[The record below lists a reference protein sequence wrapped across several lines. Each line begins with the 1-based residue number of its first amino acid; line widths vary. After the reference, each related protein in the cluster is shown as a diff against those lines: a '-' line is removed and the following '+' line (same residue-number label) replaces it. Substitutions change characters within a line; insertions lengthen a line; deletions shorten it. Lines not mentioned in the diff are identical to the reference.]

1 MINMRWGLIVKVIT
15 VLMLMAFTMTLSV
28 GISGAGEV
36 NPRHGGTLTL
46 GLSRPLDSLA
56 YYRSYAA
63 TKNLVTMA
71 IWDTLLQYDEQGN
84 LLPDLAKSWEVP
96 DPKTIVLH
104 LREGVKFHDG
114 NIMDA
119 EDVVASMNFAISPE
133 AKSPMAWMFDSME
146 SVEALDDMTVQ
157 INLKTP
163 TVVDV
168 LYALATG
175 EGGVTSKEAIEKYG
189 IGLGE
194 HPIGAGPFKLE
205 KWEKGSRIVLAKFDD
220 YWEEG
225 KPYLDKYVI
234 KILPEEFTRL
244 TALTS
249 RRIHM
254 AYRMSYKDIE
264 SLEEMEGFNANV
276 YPTYCIYY
284 LALKN
289 NRAPFNDMRVR
300 KALNYAIDKEALTKA
315 VLLGYAIPAITDI
328 PPSMPGSLAGI
339 EAPYPYDP
347 EKAKELLEEAGYPNG
362 FSFEAILKSK
372 SPDLE
377 TGLVLQKYFKAIGV
391 NLKLIKEE
399 PGTHWIHEQA
409 GAYKEAALGYWY
421 PDFPD
426 AAGSLRAFYYS
437 KNIPPK
443 ACCNFDYYVNKEVDK
458 LLDKA
463 AQSDI
468 EKRSKLY
475 VEVNKVLYND
485 APKVWLYHVQEAL
498 PALVKVKGFKLGP
511 MSSFQ
516 HIMRDIWLEE

>member
-1 MINMRWGLIVKVIT
+1 MVNIRWKLLVKVVA
-15 VLMLMAFTMTLSV
+15 VLAICVMTLSIGVSCTAEV
-28 GISGAGEV
+28 G
-36 NPRHGGTLTL
+36 PRYGGTLIL
-46 GLSRPLDSLA
+46 GLSRPLDNLA

-71 IWDTLLQYDEQGN
+71 IWDTLLHYDEQGN
-84 LLPDLAKSWEVP
+84 LLPGLAKSWEVA

-119 EDVVASMNFAISPE
+119 EDVIASIEFAISPE
-133 AKSPMAWMFDSME
+133 AKSPMAWMFDSLE

-157 INLKTP
+157 INLRVP
-163 TVVDV
+163 TVVDI

-175 EGGVTSKEAIEKYG
+175 EGGVTSKEAIETYG
-189 IGLGE
+189 VGLGE

-205 KWEKGSRIVLAKFDD
+205 SWERGSRIVLVKFDD

-234 KILPEEFTRL
+234 KILPEEFTRF
-244 TALTS
+244 TALTGE
-249 RRIHM
+249 HVHL
-254 AYRMSYKDIE
+254 AYRMSYKNIE
-264 SLEEMEGFNANV
+264 SLEETEGLKANV
-276 YPTYCIYY
+276 YSTYCIYF

-289 NRAPFNDMRVR
+289 NKAPFNDVRVR
-300 KALNYAIDKEALTKA
+300 KALNYAIDRETLTKA
-315 VLLGYAIPAITDI
+315 VVLGYAIPAITDI

-347 EKAKELLEEAGYPNG
+347 EKAKELLAEAGYPNG
-362 FSFEAILKSK
+362 FSFEAIVKSK

-391 NLKLIKEE
+391 DLKLIKEE

-409 GAYKEAALGYWY
+409 GAYEDAALGYWY

-437 KNIPPK
+437 KNMPPE
-443 ACCNFDYYVNKEVDK
+443 ACCNFDYYANEEVDE

-463 AQSDI
+463 ARESDI
-468 EKRSKLY
+468 EKRSELY
-475 VEVNKVLYND
+475 VEVNKILYND
-485 APKVWLYHVQEAL
+485 APKVWLYHVEEAL
-498 PALVKVKGFKLGP
+498 PSSAKVKGLKLGP

-516 HIMRDIWLEE
+516 HIMTDIWLEE